1 MARLQEQLDRLAE
14 MTPAELRD
22 EWRRVYRADPP
33 RLSPDLLRHGI
44 AYRLQEKALG
54 GLPGAV
60 SRQLKRIATGIVPS
74 GRLMPGT
81 QLVRTWNGKTVS
93 VRVTEDGFEFGDQ
106 TFRSLSAIAREV
118 TGVAYTPQN
127 DLVVHTRTPM
137 AVWLLGKAGGPRTQQ
152 QILLSSAQ
160 VKSTG

>member
-1 MARLQEQLDRLAE
+1 MLPHRDGSLIMARLQEQLDRLAE
-14 MTPAELRD
+14 MTPAELRE

-60 SRQLKRIATGIVPS
+60 SRQLKRVATGTVPS
-74 GRLMPGT
+74 GRLKPGT
-81 QLVRTWNGKTVS
+81 QLVRTWNGRTVS

-106 TFRSLSAIAREV
+106 TFRSLTAIAREV
-118 TGVAYTPQN
+118 TGVA
-127 DLVVHTRTPM
+127 
-137 AVWLLGKAGGPRTQQ
+137 WSGPRFFG
-152 QILLSSAQ
+152 LLAD
-160 VKSTG
+160 G

>member
-1 MARLQEQLDRLAE
+1 MTRLQEQLGRLAA
-14 MTPAELRD
+14 MTASDLRE

-60 SRQLKRIATGIVPS
+60 SRHLKRVATGTVPS
-74 GRLMPGT
+74 GQLKAGT
-81 QLVRTWNGKTVS
+81 QLVRTWNGRTVS
-93 VRVTEDGFEFGDQ
+93 VRVTEDGYEFGDQ

-118 TGVAYTPQN
+118 TGVA
-127 DLVVHTRTPM
+127 
-137 AVWLLGKAGGPRTQQ
+137 WSGPRFFG
-152 QILLSSAQ
+152 LLAD
-160 VKSTG
+160 G